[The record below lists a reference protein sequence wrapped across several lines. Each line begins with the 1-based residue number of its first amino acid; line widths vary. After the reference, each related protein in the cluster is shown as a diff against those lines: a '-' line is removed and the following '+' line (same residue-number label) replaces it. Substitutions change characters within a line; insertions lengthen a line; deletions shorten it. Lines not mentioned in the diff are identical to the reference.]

1 MIKKVLKNME
11 RNSYNEIYQ
20 LQFQTEQYYQ
30 RRKLMINESYT
41 DKNYKLKV
49 RTNYIQLTMQLTESQ
64 T

>member
-49 RTNYIQLTMQLTESQ
+49 ITNYIQLTMQLTESQ

>member
-1 MIKKVLKNME
+1 ME

-20 LQFQTEQYYQ
+20 LQFQTEQYYW

-49 RTNYIQLTMQLTESQ
+49 ITNYIQLTM
-64 T
+64 